1 MPPLLRLD
9 GFIGVSAKEKTG
21 ILFDRFFTPVL
32 ADLSDI
38 QEAFPPIFT
47 PSLDT
52 SLSSIIVPS
61 SITPP
66 VSPISPISLISST
79 PLISPTLITSLSPST
94 PSFYPILPYDYNISY
109 EEVRQALIE
118 RKSFSCPGLDSFPY
132 AFLKALGPSFINI
145 LVSIISTSW
154 KLGYFPSRF
163 KQARTIIIQKPN
175 KEDYSQAKA

>member
-21 ILFDRFFTPVL
+21 ILFDRFFTPVS

-66 VSPISPISLISST
+66 VSLISPISLISST

-94 PSFYPILPYDYNISY
+94 PSFTLFYLM
-109 EEVRQALIE
+109 
-118 RKSFSCPGLDSFPY
+118 
-132 AFLKALGPSFINI
+132 
-145 LVSIISTSW
+145 
-154 KLGYFPSRF
+154 
-163 KQARTIIIQKPN
+163 IIIFLMRR
-175 KEDYSQAKA
+175 SAKLL

>member
-9 GFIGVSAKEKTG
+9 GSIGVSAKEKTG
-21 ILFDRFFTPVL
+21 ILFDRFFTPVS

-66 VSPISPISLISST
+66 VSLISPISLISST

-109 EEVRQALIE
+109 KEVRQALIE

-163 KQARTIIIQKPN
+163 KQARTIIIRKPN
-175 KEDYSQAKA
+175 KEDYS

>member
-21 ILFDRFFTPVL
+21 ILFDRFFTPVS

-47 PSLDT
+47 LSLDT

-61 SITPP
+61 SITPL
-66 VSPISPISLISST
+66 VSPISPISLISSTPPISST

-109 EEVRQALIE
+109 KEVR
-118 RKSFSCPGLDSFPY
+118 
-132 AFLKALGPSFINI
+132 
-145 LVSIISTSW
+145 
-154 KLGYFPSRF
+154 
-163 KQARTIIIQKPN
+163 
-175 KEDYSQAKA
+175 